1 MRRVLVAVA
10 SLIVAAIII
19 VVALIFL
26 RVWRI
31 PFFQVEFLGISHSA
45 VHWIGWIGALYI
57 AFATP
62 IYPIMKRKYPHLT
75 TKTLSIHV
83 AGNLLAVLLVS
94 IHFAHQVTRPI
105 NAYPDL
111 GTGIV
116 LYVAMIMLSATG
128 LILVSGIGRKFS
140 KQIHFLHPAFAVTF
154 YVTITMHII
163 EDLILSSMFT

>member
-1 MRRVLVAVA
+1 LVTVA
-10 SLIVAAIII
+10 SLITTVIIV

-45 VHWIGWIGALYI
+45 VHWIGWAGALYI

-62 IYPIMKRKYPHLT
+62 IYPIIKRKYSNLT

-94 IHFAHQVTRPI
+94 IHFAHQVTRPLT
-105 NAYPDL
+105 AYPDL

-128 LILVSGIGRKFS
+128 LVLVSGIGQKFS
-140 KQIHFLHPAFAVTF
+140 KQIRFLHPALALTF
-154 YVTITMHII
+154 YITITMHII
-163 EDLILSSMFT
+163 EDLIISSIFT